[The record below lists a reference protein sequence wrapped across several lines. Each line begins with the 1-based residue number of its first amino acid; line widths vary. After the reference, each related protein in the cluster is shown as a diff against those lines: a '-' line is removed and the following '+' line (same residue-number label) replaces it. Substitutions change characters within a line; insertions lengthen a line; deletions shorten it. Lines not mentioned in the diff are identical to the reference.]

1 MESKEGRRRK
11 SDGDE
16 RASGGINLISFR
28 LVVTELMKPDERG
41 DLRRL

>member
-1 MESKEGRRRK
+1 MGMRERREEGRE
-11 SDGDE
+11 SSE
-16 RASGGINLISFR
+16 GINLISFR